1 MLEKLLKLDTF
12 KQWFEKINN
21 IINKTNDIDKEFT
34 DYKTNVN
41 NKFSSDVWSKKQHN
55 YGTIPISLLSV
66 NKASSIAYIKEYN
79 DERFQINK
87 VEIDTV
93 SGKYILRNDKY
104 HFMVSYDINGLG
116 EKVQIANYDE
126 VVSLTRDESVDGYKT
141 LTKKLLISGAD
152 ILPFGSWRESI
163 KLFGDHASININENI
178 GIGLHD
184 INRSFYLLDHVNKR
198 YGVQFNFD
206 TNILTFP
213 QSNSEVIIGDTKVKD
228 ELSKKLYTSNVSIT
242 TGTIAHGGTIPLPAG
257 YTAAQCKFFVSAKLT
272 NPNWSN
278 WDIAE
283 DQSHMH
289 FRFECSVT
297 AARVVTAMMWYN
309 DSRSQIAGTANYIII
324 GIK

>member
-12 KQWFEKINN
+12 KQWYEKINN

-66 NKASSIAYIKEYN
+66 NKASSLAYIKEYN

-104 HFMVSYDINGLG
+104 HFMVSYEKKKKG
-116 EKVQIANYDE
+116 ERVQIANYDE

-141 LTKKLLISGAD
+141 LAKKLIISGAD
-152 ILPFGSWRESI
+152 LLPFGSWRESI

-198 YGVQFNFD
+198 YGMQFAFD
-206 TNILTFP
+206 TNVLTMP
-213 QSNSEVIIGDTKVKD
+213 QSNSEIVIGGTKVKD
-228 ELSKKLYTSNVSIT
+228 ELSKKLYTSDVSIT

-257 YTAAQCKFFVSAKLT
+257 YTAAQCKFFVSPNLT
-272 NPNWSN
+272 NPSWRA

-283 DQSHMH
+283 NESHMQ
-289 FRFECSVT
+289 FRMECSVT

-309 DSRSQIAGTANYIII
+309 DSRSQISGTANYIII